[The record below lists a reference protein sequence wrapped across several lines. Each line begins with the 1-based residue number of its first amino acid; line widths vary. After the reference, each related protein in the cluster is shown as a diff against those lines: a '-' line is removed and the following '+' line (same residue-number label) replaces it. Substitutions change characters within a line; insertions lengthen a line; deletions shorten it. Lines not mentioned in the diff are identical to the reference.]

1 MSLAENEI
9 FGPVLSI
16 MRRDT
21 LEDAIDVTKQSPFGN
36 MAVMFTSSGY
46 AANKFRMEAGAGMI
60 GINVGVPAPM
70 AVFPF
75 SGWKDSFFGTLHANG
90 EDSVRFFT
98 ECRILVSRWF

>member
-1 MSLAENEI
+1 MRIADEEI

-16 MRRDT
+16 VREDT
-21 LEDAIDVTKQSPFGN
+21 LDAALSTMNRSRYGN
-36 MAVMFTSSGY
+36 MAVIFTSSGY
-46 AANKFRMEAGAGMI
+46 SAHRFRTHAEAGMI

-90 EDSVRFFT
+90 DDAVRFFT
-98 ECRILVSRWF
+98 EYRVTVTRWL